1 VAGLDGGGS
10 LEQDVAVQMP
20 TNLLLMTPYFE
31 FNFAQPPT
39 SFMKLQTEY
48 YKRECTYCKNNVMDS
63 VTCLLCGE
71 TICMYKINLKTQ
83 DVLQCRVGDAGQ

>member
-1 VAGLDGGGS
+1 
-10 LEQDVAVQMP
+10 
-20 TNLLLMTPYFE
+20 
-31 FNFAQPPT
+31 
-39 SFMKLQTEY
+39 MKLQTEY